1 MVIVDHLNKY
11 WRLNLPKIEVILS
24 TDYYWTIRRLIFIK
38 SDSGDP
44 IDLHQGCASRLRSS
58 SAYADEER

>member
-24 TDYYWTIRRLIFIK
+24 TDYFWTIRRLIFIK
-38 SDSGDP
+38 SDGGDP
-44 IDLHQGCASRLRSS
+44 IDLHQGCA
-58 SAYADEER
+58 